1 MDRRQQKTRAAIFG
15 AFERLLAQQPYSKI
29 TVQEIIDG
37 ANVGRST
44 FYAHFETKDALL
56 RDLCTELFD
65 HVFKDR
71 PGMTHAFSLS
81 QGDSHTVVAH
91 ILYHLRDEGP
101 TLTRLLTGESSDVF
115 ITFFTDYLSEVLYTS
130 LVNHLPRRNSR
141 VPEDFLQNHIT
152 GSFVN
157 MVQWWIEGDMQESPE
172 ELADHFMKVIE
183 PIFQK

>member
-15 AFERLLAQQPYSKI
+15 AFEQLLAQQSYSKI

-56 RDLCTELFD
+56 RELCTELFD

-91 ILYHLRDEGP
+91 ILYHLRDDRP
-101 TLTRLLTGESSDVF
+101 TLTRLLTGESDHVF
-115 ITFFTDYLSEVLYTS
+115 IPFFTDYLNEVLYPS
-130 LVNHLPRRNSR
+130 LVAHVARRSKS
-141 VPEDFLQNHIT
+141 VPEDFLQNHII

-157 MVQWWIEGDMQESPE
+157 MVQWWFRTGMKQSPDQ
-172 ELADHFMKVIE
+172 LADHFLAVIE
-183 PIFQK
+183 PII

>member
-1 MDRRQQKTRAAIFG
+1 MDRRQQKTRAAIFK
-15 AFERLLAQQPYSKI
+15 AFEQLLAQQPYSKI
-29 TVQEIIDG
+29 TVQEIIDE

-56 RDLCTELFD
+56 KDLCTELFD

-81 QGDSHTVVAH
+81 QGDSHTIVAH

-115 ITFFTDYLSEVLYTS
+115 LVFFTDYLSKVLYQS
-130 LVNHLPRRNSR
+130 LVASLPRQNAR

-157 MVQWWIEGDMQESPE
+157 MVQWWFRTGMKQTPDQ
-172 ELADHFMKVIE
+172 LADYFLAVIQ
-183 PIFQK
+183 PII